1 MSESAPMP
9 PPAALRRD
17 ITPRPASIALAAGI
31 SVLLHL
37 AAMAALAPQEQPRL
51 EGGGEAAPAALGTS
65 FADFAQGMLV
75 PEQPETVTPHSSASP
90 PVHTPP
96 PATQPAAAPML
107 RPTQDPVAVRPVPA
121 DTAHEAPE
129 TTSAAPALPPV
140 TQHAVA
146 PRLAPA
152 QDPAAVMPAP
162 AEATAPG
169 HSADSAEAT
178 PVQEVALAA
187 PSEVVT
193 PDTTPTELAPAQSRR
208 PAPRPEPPA
217 PRPQQAQPQPQRPPQ
232 GNAPQAA
239 QRGSPEEAQGD
250 AASAAPARP
259 QAEAAGNAAASNY
272 PGEVLRRIQRVRQT
286 RSPARGRVLV
296 SFSISDSGGL
306 SAVSVARSSGN
317 AALDRVA
324 LDHIRRAAP
333 FPPPPSGAQR
343 QFSFEF
349 VGR

>member
-1 MSESAPMP
+1 MNESAPMP
-9 PPAALRRD
+9 TPAALRHD
-17 ITPRPASIALAAGI
+17 ITPRPASIALAGGI

-37 AAMAALAPQEQPRL
+37 AAMAALAPQEPARL
-51 EGGGEAAPAALGTS
+51 AGGGEAAPAALGTS

-75 PEQPETVTPHSSASP
+75 PEQPETVTPHSPASP
-90 PVHTPP
+90 PMHTPP
-96 PATQPAAAPML
+96 PATQPAAVPLLA
-107 RPTQDPVAVRPVPA
+107 PTQDPVAVRLAPA
-121 DTAHEAPE
+121 DAAQAAPE
-129 TTSAAPALPPV
+129 TTSATPARPPA
-140 TQHAVA
+140 TQHAAA

-152 QDPAAVMPAP
+152 QDPVAVMPAL

-169 HSADSAEAT
+169 HSTDSTEAA
-178 PVQEVALAA
+178 PVQDVALAA
-187 PSEVVT
+187 PGEVVT
-193 PDTTPTELAPAQSRR
+193 PDTTPGDLAPEQSRR

-217 PRPQQAQPQPQRPPQ
+217 PRPRQAQTQPQRPPQ
-232 GNAPQAA
+232 GNAPQSA
-239 QRGSPEEAQGD
+239 QRGSPEDRQGQ
-250 AASAAPARP
+250 AASAVPSRP
-259 QAEAAGNAAASNY
+259 QTEVAGNAAASTY

-306 SAVSVARSSGN
+306 GAVSVARSSGN

>member
-1 MSESAPMP
+1 MSDGALMP
-9 PPAALRRD
+9 TPAAMRRD

-51 EGGGEAAPAALGTS
+51 AGGGEAAPAALGTS

-75 PEQPETVTPHSSASP
+75 PEQPETLTPHSPAPQPAHEALP
-90 PVHTPP
+90 PLAPAAPP
-96 PATQPAAAPML
+96 PSVQPAAAPL
-107 RPTQDPVAVRPVPA
+107 
-121 DTAHEAPE
+121 
-129 TTSAAPALPPV
+129 
-140 TQHAVA
+140 
-146 PRLAPA
+146 LAPA
-152 QDPAAVMPAP
+152 QDPVAVTPAP

-169 HSADSAEAT
+169 HSTDSAEAA

-193 PDTTPTELAPAQSRR
+193 PDTRPTDLAPAHSRR
-208 PAPRPEPPA
+208 PAPRPAQPA
-217 PRPQQAQPQPQRPPQ
+217 PPPQQAQPQPQRAPQ
-232 GNAPQAA
+232 GNAPQSA
-239 QRGSPEEAQGD
+239 QRGSPEEAQGQ

-296 SFSISDSGGL
+296 SFSIADGGGL
-306 SAVSVARSSGN
+306 SAISVARSSGN

>member
-1 MSESAPMP
+1 MSECAPVLT
-9 PPAALRRD
+9 PAALRRD

-37 AAMAALAPQEQPRL
+37 AAMAALAPQEPARL
-51 EGGGEAAPAALGTS
+51 AGGGEAAPAALGTS
-65 FADFAQGMLV
+65 FADFAQDMLV
-75 PEQPETVTPHSSASP
+75 PEQPATVIPHSPAP
-90 PVHTPP
+90 QPAQAPP
-96 PATQPAAAPML
+96 PTAQPAAAP
-107 RPTQDPVAVRPVPA
+107 
-121 DTAHEAPE
+121 
-129 TTSAAPALPPV
+129 S
-140 TQHAVA
+140 
-146 PRLAPA
+146 LAPA
-152 QDPAAVMPAP
+152 QDPVAVTPAP
-162 AEATAPG
+162 AGATVPG
-169 HSADSAEAT
+169 HADGRAEAA
-178 PVQEVALAA
+178 PLPEVALAA

-193 PDTTPTELAPAQSRR
+193 PDTRPTELAPEQSRR
-208 PAPRPEPPA
+208 PAPRPEQPA
-217 PRPQQAQPQPQRPPQ
+217 PGPQQPQPQRAPQ

-239 QRGSPEEAQGD
+239 QRGSPEDAQGQ
-250 AASAAPARP
+250 AASAAPSRP
-259 QAEAAGNAAASNY
+259 QTEAAGNAAASNY
-272 PGEVLRRIQRVRQT
+272 PGEVLRRIQRVRQA

-296 SFSISDSGGL
+296 SFSISSSGGL